1 MSFHRLSLIIRR
13 EYFST
18 VGKRSF
24 ILMTLLMPIL
34 IIVLCALPAFL
45 AGIKSD
51 EVKNI
56 AVMDATG
63 RYGAL
68 LKDTEEYH
76 FYTLSDTGS
85 HSPYECYEQESAR
98 DVYAIVAI
106 PATVDSL
113 FTLSIYSSKSVPN
126 GLSRTLSDQLEPALR
141 NARIEAYGIE
151 ELTEIIKACDVQLDV
166 QSIKWDESGDER
178 VSEAIVSQIL
188 GLVLALLT
196 YMFVLSYGAM
206 IMNGV
211 IEEKTNRI
219 VEVIVSSCRPMELML
234 GKIIGVAMVGLT
246 QIAIW
251 GVLVIAG
258 LSLFGLNS
266 LQTASPE
273 AALVQQMTDG
283 AATADAAAQIATEDI
298 VPQVIEMIVNIN
310 WGQMLGCFLLYFIG
324 GYLLYAAL
332 FAAFGSAVD
341 QPSDASQFTL
351 PVMMILIFALYAG
364 MYSIDNPDGPLA
376 WWCSII
382 PFTSP
387 IVMMVRL
394 PYDVPAWE
402 VALSLALLFFTAL
415 GTVYLAG
422 RIYRTGILM
431 YGKKISF
438 REILK
443 WVK

>member
-1 MSFHRLSLIIRR
+1 
-13 EYFST
+13 
-18 VGKRSF
+18 
-24 ILMTLLMPIL
+24 
-34 IIVLCALPAFL
+34 
-45 AGIKSD
+45 
-51 EVKNI
+51 
-56 AVMDATG
+56 
-63 RYGAL
+63 
-68 LKDTEEYH
+68 
-76 FYTLSDTGS
+76 
-85 HSPYECYEQESAR
+85 
-98 DVYAIVAI
+98 
-106 PATVDSL
+106 VDSL
-113 FTLSIYSSKSVPN
+113 STLSIYSSKSVPN

-251 GVLVIAG
+251 SVLVIAG